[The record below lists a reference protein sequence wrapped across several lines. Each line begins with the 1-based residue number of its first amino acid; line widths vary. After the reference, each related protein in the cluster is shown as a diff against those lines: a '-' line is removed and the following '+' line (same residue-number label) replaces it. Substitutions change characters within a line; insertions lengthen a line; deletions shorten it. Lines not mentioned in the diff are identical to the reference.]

1 MKVRKGVFWFTIPF
15 KEELKQELVAEDRVM
30 VISELFSDLQAH
42 T

>member
-1 MKVRKGVFWFTIPF
+1 MKVKKKKGVIWFTIPF
-15 KEELKQELVAEDRVM
+15 KEELVAEDRVI